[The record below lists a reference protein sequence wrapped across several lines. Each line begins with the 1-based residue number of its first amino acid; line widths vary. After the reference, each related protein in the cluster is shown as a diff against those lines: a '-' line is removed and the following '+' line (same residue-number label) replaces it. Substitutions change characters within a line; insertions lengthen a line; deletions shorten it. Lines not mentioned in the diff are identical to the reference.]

1 MPGIEIKGSR
11 CAMKRLILN
20 ADDFGMTRGINE
32 GIVRA
37 HQEGILT
44 STTLMATGA
53 AFDDAVAKVKVTP
66 TLGVGCHVVLVGS
79 VAVTP
84 REKIPSLA
92 DATGQL
98 PKSLPTLVAK
108 VTSGAVRIQE
118 IELEIR
124 AQIEKI
130 RSAGI
135 EPTHLDT
142 HKHTHAHPRVMHAL
156 GRVARELK
164 IHCVRKPVESLWDSW
179 NSSQRASRSFSQL
192 AAAAAVRAISVT
204 FDSIAHQYGLR
215 SPDYFLGLSATGQL
229 STETLSRLIERS
241 RVGTTE
247 IMLHPGVPD
256 AELRSTGDRL
266 QEHRQR
272 ELEALLSAGSKLA
285 VAKHGIDL
293 ITYRELD

>member
-1 MPGIEIKGSR
+1 
-11 CAMKRLILN
+11 MKRLILN

-53 AFDDAVAKVKVTP
+53 AFDDAVAKVRLIP

-79 VAVTP
+79 VAVMP
-84 REKIPSLA
+84 REKIPSLV
-92 DATGQL
+92 DATGRL

-108 VTSGAVRIQE
+108 VTSGAIRIQE

-179 NSSQRASRSFSQL
+179 NSSQRAPRSFSQL
-192 AAAAAVRAISVT
+192 AAAAAVRAISAT

-215 SPDYFLGLSATGQL
+215 SPDYFLGLAATGQL
-229 STETLSRLIERS
+229 STETLSRVIERA
-241 RVGTTE
+241 RAGTTE
-247 IMLHPGVPD
+247 IMVHPGLPD

-272 ELEALLSAGSKLA
+272 ELEALLSAESKLA
-285 VAKHGIDL
+285 VARQGIAL
-293 ITYRELD
+293 ITYRELN